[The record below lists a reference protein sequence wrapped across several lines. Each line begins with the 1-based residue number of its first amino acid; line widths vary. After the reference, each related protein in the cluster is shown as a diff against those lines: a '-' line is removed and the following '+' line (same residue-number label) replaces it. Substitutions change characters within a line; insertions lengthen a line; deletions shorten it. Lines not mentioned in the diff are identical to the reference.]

1 MATSKQHTLQDIL
14 DKGIVLTEENH
25 SIQIGKI
32 FIPRIQRSYAQGRN
46 AEAEIRNTFL
56 EDIFNCL
63 CDKTENVM
71 ELSFLFGSRQPLA
84 SGGYGFE
91 LLDGQQR
98 MTTLFLLHWYLWMKE
113 KSNEDNDI
121 PYYLKKFTY
130 ETRDTS
136 NQFINKIVE
145 IPISLTDIQPSK
157 IIKTRKWFT
166 EIFNC
171 DATVC
176 SMLIMLDAIDEAY
189 KVRSCSGLSE
199 RLNRLRFYVL
209 YLDEFELNDE
219 LYIKMNSRGLDLTP
233 FENFKASLIRYMKK
247 KGGDF
252 VKEVKLKDT
261 EMPYYLRFS
270 TKMDTVWNDIF
281 WKLPELSDGDVNSV
295 IEIDN
300 MTKDKKFFRFIIRYF
315 FTKLVLNKSDADTN
329 YKELEDF
336 LYKNEVKEG
345 EMIPAESEYALTTR
359 LVGWKKFLTLIEMLG
374 YEGLRKLEIVLD
386 VFANS
391 YKDIRDLMNS
401 NPHAKWDWDVYNDG
415 YTLPNRVAFAT
426 ITEFIEAIPKD
437 KTIYDPVV
445 SKNFRQMLRVMW
457 NIIANTKIEDVK
469 PTISV
474 IKAMSELIHLPGAVD
489 DDFYSSIVN
498 NSNSVSSRNT
508 QLDEEISKARVI
520 VSSYKNDT
528 GWEDALKEAE
538 EHGFFKGMIRF
549 FFEETIPSSLDFKA
563 RYFIMQNLFDKTGIA
578 STYRKEHWLMRALI
592 SKLNT
597 WDADGLGGKYITE
610 NAEKEGYLKIIL
622 GTQGAKKLFCDYF
635 NIEEGKGV
643 NIEQYLKDTVNN
655 AAWIDKNDVI
665 YSRVFNRLVN
675 DNITSILYD
684 EMFDIEKRRKK
695 CFRIT
700 NQYNAIM
707 ACIPYNERIVL
718 DTERS
723 SIITDLRQNNG
734 LQFEDPNQANSMSKL
749 GDVWGN
755 DVCLYKTIKDSKGN
769 DITLYVK
776 FDVWKN
782 IVFSIETTCSDIS
795 TIKQMLEQKEDRYY
809 VKMEVPLSYD
819 DSKSNLQ
826 TIKEQ
831 LNQNVTQIETI
842 LKGL

>member
-1 MATSKQHTLQDIL
+1 MATSKQHTLQEIL
-14 DKGIVLTEENH
+14 DKGIVLQDENH
-25 SIQIGKI
+25 DIQIDKI

-46 AEAEIRNTFL
+46 TEIEIRNNFL
-56 EDIFNCL
+56 EDLFNCL

-98 MTTLFLLHWYLWMKE
+98 MTTLFLLHWFLWMKE

-121 PYYLKKFTY
+121 PNYLKKFTY

-145 IPISLTDIQPSK
+145 IPISLIDIQPSK

-189 KVRSCSGLSE
+189 RARNCSGVYE

-247 KGGDF
+247 KGGEF

-281 WKLPELSDGDVNSV
+281 WRLPELSDGDLNSV

-300 MTKDKKFFRFIIRYF
+300 MSKDKKFFRFIIRYF
-315 FTKLVLNKSDADTN
+315 FTKLILTYSDADTD

-336 LYKNEVKEG
+336 FYKNVEKEG
-345 EMIPAESEYALTTR
+345 ELISAESEYALTKR
-359 LVGWKKFLTLIEMLG
+359 LVGWKKFLALIEKLDFK
-374 YEGLRKLEIVLD
+374 GLKKLEDVLD
-386 VFANS
+386 VFATS
-391 YKDIRDLMNS
+391 YHKEIRGFINS
-401 NPHAKWDWDVYNDG
+401 NPYATWDWDIYNDYNS
-415 YTLPNRVAFAT
+415 YTLPNRVVFAS

-437 KTIYDPVV
+437 KGINDPVV
-445 SKNFRQMLRVMW
+445 SKNFKQMLRVMW

-469 PTISV
+469 SSISV

-498 NSNSVSSRNT
+498 NSVNSRNT
-508 QLDEEISKARVI
+508 QLDEEISKASVI
-520 VSSYKNDT
+520 VLGNGTDS

-538 EHGFFKGMIRF
+538 KHVFFKGMIRF
-549 FFEETIPSSLDFKA
+549 FFETTIPSSQDFKA
-563 RYFIMQNLFDKTGIA
+563 RYSVMQNLFDNTGIA
-578 STYRKEHWLMRALI
+578 SAYRNDHWLMRALV

-622 GTQGAKKLFCDYF
+622 GTSGAKSLFCDYF

-643 NIEQYLKDTVNN
+643 SIEQYLKDTVNY
-655 AAWIDKNDVI
+655 ATWGDKNDII
-665 YSRVFNRLVN
+665 YSRVFKRLVN
-675 DNITSILYD
+675 HKTTSILYD
-684 EMFDIEKRRKK
+684 EMFDIEKKRKK

-718 DTERS
+718 DTERP
-723 SIITDLRQNNG
+723 SIIIYLMRNNG
-734 LQFEDPNQANSMSKL
+734 LQFEDANQENSIQSEL
-749 GDVWGN
+749 EDVWGN
-755 DVCLYKTIKDSKGN
+755 DVCLFKNIKDSKGN
-769 DITLYVK
+769 TITLYVK

-782 IVFSIETTCSDIS
+782 IIFSIEDIGFDIS
-795 TIKQMLEQKEDRYY
+795 TIKQILEP
-809 VKMEVPLSYD
+809 PLSYD
-819 DSKSNLQ
+819 DRKSDLQ

-831 LNQNVTQIETI
+831 LNQKITQIENI

>member
-1 MATSKQHTLQDIL
+1 MATSKQHTLQELL
-14 DKGIVLTEENH
+14 DKGIVIPKENR
-25 SIQIGKI
+25 SIQIDKI

-46 AEAEIRNTFL
+46 AEVEIRNTFL
-56 EDIFNCL
+56 EDLFNCL
-63 CDKTENVM
+63 CDNTENVM

-84 SGGYGFE
+84 SGGDGFE

-113 KSNEDNDI
+113 KNKEGNDI

-145 IPISLTDIQPSK
+145 IPIFLTDIQPSK

-189 KVRSCSGLSE
+189 RTRSCSGVYE

-247 KGGDF
+247 KGGEF

-281 WKLPELSDGDVNSV
+281 WRLPDLHDGAVNSV

-315 FTKLVLNKSDADTN
+315 FTKLVLTYNDVDNN

-336 LYKNEVKEG
+336 FYKNVEKEG
-345 EMIPAESEYALTTR
+345 ELISAESEFALTKR
-359 LVGWKKFLTLIEMLG
+359 LVGWKKFLALIEKLD
-374 YEGLRKLEIVLD
+374 YEGLKKLENVLD
-386 VFANS
+386 VFATS
-391 YKDIRDLMNS
+391 YHKEIRGLINS
-401 NPHAKWDWDVYNDG
+401 NPHATWDWDIYNDYDG
-415 YTLPNRVAFAT
+415 YTLPNRVVFAT

-437 KTIYDPVV
+437 KCINDPVV
-445 SKNFRQMLRVMW
+445 SKNLNQMLRVMW

-469 PTISV
+469 SAISV

-489 DDFYSSIVN
+489 GDFYSSIVN
-498 NSNSVSSRNT
+498 SPFNSRNT

-520 VSSYKNDT
+520 VNSYKNDT
-528 GWEDALKEAE
+528 GWENALKEAE
-538 EHGFFKGMIRF
+538 EHKFFKGMIRF
-549 FFEETIPSSLDFKA
+549 FFETTIPSSQDFKA
-563 RYFIMQNLFDKTGIA
+563 RYSVMQNLFDNTGIA
-578 STYRKEHWLMRALI
+578 SAYRNDHWLIRALV

-597 WDADGLGGKYITE
+597 WDSDGLGGKYVTE

-622 GTQGAKKLFCDYF
+622 GTSGAKRLFCDYF
-635 NIEEGKGV
+635 NSEEGKGV
-643 NIEQYLKDTVNN
+643 SIEQYLKDTVNN
-655 AAWIDKNDVI
+655 ATWSDNNVI
-665 YSRVFNRLVN
+665 YSRVFKRLVN
-675 DNITSILYD
+675 HQTTSILYE
-684 EMFDIEKRRKK
+684 EMFDIEKKRKK

-734 LQFEDPNQANSMSKL
+734 WQFEDINQANSMTKL

-782 IVFSIETTCSDIS
+782 IIFSIETIDYDIS
-795 TIKQMLEQKEDRYY
+795 TIKPMLEQKEGRYY
-809 VKMEVPLSYD
+809 IKEVPLSYD
-819 DSKSNLQ
+819 DAKSELQ
-826 TIKEQ
+826 TIKKQ
-831 LNQNVTQIETI
+831 LNQKMAQIESI
-842 LKGL
+842 LIGL

>member
-1 MATSKQHTLQDIL
+1 MATSKQHTLQEIL
-14 DKGIVLTEENH
+14 DKGIVLLDGNRD
-25 SIQIGKI
+25 IQIDKI

-46 AEAEIRNTFL
+46 TEIEIRSNFL
-56 EDIFNCL
+56 EDLFNCL
-63 CDKTENVM
+63 CDKKENVM
-71 ELSFLFGSRQPLA
+71 ELSFLFGSRQPLV
-84 SGGYGFE
+84 SGGDGFE

-113 KSNEDNDI
+113 MNMEGNDI
-121 PYYLKKFTY
+121 PDYLKKFTY

-157 IIKTRKWFT
+157 VIKTRKWFT

-176 SMLIMLDAIDEAY
+176 SMLIMLDAIDTAY
-189 KVRSCSGLSE
+189 RAHCCSGIYD
-199 RLNRLRFYVL
+199 RLNRLKFYVL

-247 KGGDF
+247 EGGEF
-252 VKEVKLKDT
+252 VKEVKYNST
-261 EMPYYLRFS
+261 VMPYYLRFS

-281 WKLPELSDGDVNSV
+281 WRLPDLHDGAVDSV

-315 FTKLVLNKSDADTN
+315 FTKLVLNKSEADTS

-336 LYKNEVKEG
+336 LYKNEAKEG

-359 LVGWKKFLTLIEMLG
+359 LVGWKKFLALIEMLG
-374 YEGLRKLEIVLD
+374 YEGLSKLEIVLD
-386 VFANS
+386 VFSKS
-391 YKDIRDLMNS
+391 YKDIRDLMNR

-415 YTLPNRVAFAT
+415 YTLPNRVVFAT

-437 KTIYDPVV
+437 KNIYDPVV

-457 NIIANTKIEDVK
+457 NIIANTKIEDIK

-489 DDFYSSIVN
+489 DDFYSSIVY
-498 NSNSVSSRNT
+498 NSVSSRNT

-520 VSSYKNDT
+520 VNSYKNDT
-528 GWEDALKEAE
+528 GWENALKEAE
-538 EHGFFKGMIRF
+538 EHNFFKGMIRF
-549 FFEETIPSSLDFKA
+549 FFETTIPSSQDFKA
-563 RYFIMQNLFDKTGIA
+563 RYSVMQNLFDNTGIA
-578 STYRKEHWLMRALI
+578 SAYRNDHWLIRALV

-622 GTQGAKKLFCDYF
+622 GTQGAKELFCDYF
-635 NIEEGKGV
+635 NFEEGKGV
-643 NIEQYLKDTVNN
+643 SIEQYLMDTVNY
-655 AAWIDKNDVI
+655 ATWSDKNDVI
-665 YSRVFNRLVN
+665 YSRVFKRLVN
-675 DNITSILYD
+675 HKTTSILYD
-684 EMFDIEKRRKK
+684 KMFDIEKKRKK

-718 DTERS
+718 DTERP
-723 SIITDLRQNNG
+723 SIITYLKQNNG
-734 LQFEDPNQANSMSKL
+734 LQFEDTNQAKSMFEL

-755 DVCLYKTIKDSKGN
+755 DVSLYKNIKDSKGN

-776 FDVWKN
+776 FDVWKFV
-782 IVFSIETTCSDIS
+782 IFSIEATGFDIS
-795 TIKQMLEQKEDRYY
+795 TIKQILEP
-809 VKMEVPLSYD
+809 PLSYD
-819 DSKSNLQ
+819 DTKSDLQ

-831 LNQNVTQIETI
+831 LNQKITQIENVLIGNNNKTI
-842 LKGL
+842 

>member
-1 MATSKQHTLQDIL
+1 MATSKQHTLQEIL
-14 DKGIVLTEENH
+14 DKGIVLQDENH
-25 SIQIGKI
+25 GIQIDKI
-32 FIPRIQRSYAQGRN
+32 FIPRIQRSYAQGRDT
-46 AEAEIRNTFL
+46 EIEIRSNFL
-56 EDIFNCL
+56 EDLFNCL

-84 SGGYGFE
+84 SGGDGFE

-113 KSNEDNDI
+113 MNKEGNDI
-121 PYYLKKFTY
+121 PDYLKKFTY

-157 IIKTRKWFT
+157 VIKTRKWFT

-176 SMLIMLDAIDEAY
+176 SMLIMLDAIDTAY
-189 KVRSCSGLSE
+189 RTHSCSGIYE
-199 RLNRLRFYVL
+199 RLNRLKFYVL

-247 KGGDF
+247 EGGEF
-252 VKEVKLKDT
+252 VKEVEYNGT
-261 EMPYYLRFS
+261 VMPYYLRFS

-281 WKLPELSDGDVNSV
+281 WRLPELSGGDVSSV

-300 MTKDKKFFRFIIRYF
+300 LTKDKFFFRFIIRYF
-315 FTKLVLNKSDADTN
+315 FTKLVLNKSDADTS

-336 LYKNEVKEG
+336 LYKNEEKEG

-359 LVGWKKFLTLIEMLG
+359 LVGWKKFLALIEMLG
-374 YEGLRKLEIVLD
+374 YEGLSKLEIVLD
-386 VFANS
+386 IFAKS
-391 YKDIRDLMNS
+391 YKDIRDLMNR
-401 NPHAKWDWDVYNDG
+401 NPYAKWDWDVYNDG
-415 YTLPNRVAFAT
+415 YTLPNRVVFAT
-426 ITEFIEAIPKD
+426 ITEFIEVIPKD
-437 KTIYDPVV
+437 KNIYDPVV

-457 NIIANTKIEDVK
+457 NIIANTKIEDIK
-469 PTISV
+469 PTISA

-498 NSNSVSSRNT
+498 NSVSSRNT
-508 QLDEEISKARVI
+508 QLDEEISKAHVI

-528 GWEDALKEAE
+528 GWENALKEAE
-538 EHGFFKGMIRF
+538 EHDFFKGMIRF
-549 FFEETIPSSLDFKA
+549 FFESTIPSSQDFKT
-563 RYFIMQNLFDKTGIA
+563 RYSVMQNLFDNNGIA
-578 STYRKEHWLMRALI
+578 SAYRKEHWLMRALI

-597 WDADGLGGKYITE
+597 WDADGLGGKYVTE

-622 GTQGAKKLFCDYF
+622 GTSGAKRLFCDYF

-643 NIEQYLKDTVNN
+643 TIEQYLKDTVNN
-655 AAWIDKNDVI
+655 ATWSNNDVI
-665 YSRVFNRLVN
+665 YSRVFKRLVN
-675 DNITSILYD
+675 YKTTSILYD
-684 EMFDIEKRRKK
+684 EMFDIEKKRKK

-718 DTERS
+718 DTERP
-723 SIITDLRQNNG
+723 SIITYLIQNNG
-734 LQFEDPNQANSMSKL
+734 LQFEDTNQATSMSKF

-755 DVCLYKTIKDSKGN
+755 DVCLYKIIKDSKGN
-769 DITLYVK
+769 DVTLSVK
-776 FDVWKN
+776 FDVYKN
-782 IVFSIETTCSDIS
+782 VIFSIEAISSDIS
-795 TIKQMLEQKEDRYY
+795 AIKEMLEQKEGRYHI
-809 VKMEVPLSYD
+809 KTEVPLSYD
-819 DSKSNLQ
+819 DTRSDLQ

-831 LNQNVTQIETI
+831 LNQKITQIENT